1 VEVHFTAG
9 EALVCCVQGVTSPF
23 ARNAWTTLESEYQP
37 PGIDAVVSARN
48 QDLQWLLDELLNK
61 FAPDPHPN
69 SRQVCMYVLMKCSET
84 FI

>member
-9 EALVCCVQGVTSPF
+9 EALVCCAQGVMSPF
-23 ARNAWTTLESEYQP
+23 ARDVWTTLESEYEP
-37 PGIDAVVSARN
+37 HGLDVILAARN

-69 SRQVCMYVLMKCSET
+69 KRQVCMYTC
-84 FI
+84 